1 MNEELIPIYLLILSK
16 EKHAGNNGVALNE
29 NRTPLILCFPS
40 LCHEFKTAFIYCLY
54 AL

>member
-1 MNEELIPIYLLILSK
+1 MNEELIPIYMLILSNT
-16 EKHAGNNGVALNE
+16 GNNGVALNE

-40 LCHEFKTAFIYCLY
+40 LCHEFKIAFIYCLY